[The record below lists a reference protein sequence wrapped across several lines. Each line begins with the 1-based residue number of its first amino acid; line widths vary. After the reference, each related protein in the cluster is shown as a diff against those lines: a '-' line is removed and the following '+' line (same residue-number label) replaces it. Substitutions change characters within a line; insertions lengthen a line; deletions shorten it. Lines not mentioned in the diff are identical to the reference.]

1 MSSESETDSKLCP
14 FCKSADACEHLLLVA
29 DKTYRELEGGI
40 LSDAFA
46 SRWED
51 IASAHIDDP
60 SFNLGDAFGKLLA
73 EVRPLADAVGRY
85 HHDGEFG
92 ISSDYEIYYIS
103 SLNNANA
110 ALNTFNAKSD
120 AK

>member
-1 MSSESETDSKLCP
+1 MTAERESDSNLCP

-29 DKTYRELEGGI
+29 DKTYRELEGGV

-46 SRWED
+46 CRWVD
-51 IASAHIDDP
+51 IANAHIDDS
-60 SFNLGDAFGKLLA
+60 SFNLADAFDKLLA

-85 HHDGEFG
+85 HHDGAFG

-103 SLNNANA
+103 SLSNANA
-110 ALNTFNAKSD
+110 ALNNFNAKPD
-120 AK
+120 DK